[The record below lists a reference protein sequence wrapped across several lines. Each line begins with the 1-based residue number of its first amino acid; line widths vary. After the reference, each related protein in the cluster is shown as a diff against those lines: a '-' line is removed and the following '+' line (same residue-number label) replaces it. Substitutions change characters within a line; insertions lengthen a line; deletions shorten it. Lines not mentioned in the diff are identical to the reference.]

1 MDAACPASAGKG
13 APRGR
18 VAPGRR
24 GGSAARGALIVVRP
38 AGPCRRRSRRGAAG
52 DSLAAHRRPV
62 PGIAVTSGS
71 AVVSTVS
78 ALRGGTRGWAA
89 AALRR
94 RLDRVED
101 ALEVEVRG

>member
-1 MDAACPASAGKG
+1 MDAAAPASAGKG
-13 APRGR
+13 APGGR

-38 AGPCRRRSRRGAAG
+38 AGPVSAAVADGGRRRT
-52 DSLAAHRRPV
+52 LAAHRRPV